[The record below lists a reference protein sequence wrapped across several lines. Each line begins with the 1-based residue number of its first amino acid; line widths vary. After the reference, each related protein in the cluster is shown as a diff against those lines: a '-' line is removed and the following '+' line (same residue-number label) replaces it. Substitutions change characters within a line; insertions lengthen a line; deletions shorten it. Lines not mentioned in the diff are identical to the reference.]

1 MNTDHPAPKGHAM
14 TIEPLSLRGY
24 QELPLQALKD
34 YPALTV
40 CYQAWVAAQSGRNL
54 PAVIEVESLP
64 PEVMPYTMLLDY
76 LPDEA
81 DVRVRIAGLYVGERS
96 NEAGGGKRLR
106 NFFSEDDARIVFE
119 SMRRVAETR
128 LPSLAR
134 RSYVALNG
142 TQYTYV
148 RLILPLSVDGSTVSG
163 FFKTIEPETLVSQ
176 QPA

>member
-1 MNTDHPAPKGHAM
+1 MNTDHPATKRHATAM
-14 TIEPLSLRGY
+14 EPLSLRGY
-24 QELPLQALKD
+24 QELPLLALKD

-40 CYQAWVAAQSGRNL
+40 CHQAWVAAQSGRGL
-54 PAVIEVESLP
+54 PAVIEVETLP

-96 NEAGGGKRLR
+96 NQAGGGRRLR
-106 NFFSEDDARIVFE
+106 NFFSEDDARIVFA
-119 SMRRVAETR
+119 SMRRVAETK

-148 RLILPLSVDGSTVSG
+148 RLILPLSLDGNTVTG
-163 FFKTIEPETLVSQ
+163 FFKTIEPETLVT